1 LERIQGKI
9 LKGIMRLPSTTLYWG
24 LLKEVGVWPFRKVS
38 SYQRLLLFQ
47 TLMISEEDRLGRIGI
62 VEQEISGRKT
72 TWYR

>member
-1 LERIQGKI
+1 
-9 LKGIMRLPSTTLYWG
+9 MRLPSTTLYWG

-62 VEQEISGRKT
+62 VERILGIDKQNVLHRKCQ
-72 TWYR
+72 